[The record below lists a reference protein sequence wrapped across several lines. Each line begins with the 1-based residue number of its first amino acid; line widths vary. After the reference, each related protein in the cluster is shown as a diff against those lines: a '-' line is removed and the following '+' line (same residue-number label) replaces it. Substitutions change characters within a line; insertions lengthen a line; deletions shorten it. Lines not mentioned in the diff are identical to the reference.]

1 MRRLLGIV
9 AVLTLF
15 PTGAFA
21 QDAVCYMEWGGQMI
35 DLSSMC
41 IRTPAKPNA
50 PTASNF
56 RVSEVQIAPASDGTS
71 LEITGTITNESSKVS
86 SLSAV
91 RFNVVNQ
98 QDGRIVASDTAVVEA
113 GAGIKPGQQMAFT
126 KVISRSTLGGNATI
140 PNLRVEITGSV

>member
-1 MRRLLGIV
+1 
-9 AVLTLF
+9 
-15 PTGAFA
+15 
-21 QDAVCYMEWGGQMI
+21 MEWGGQMI

-91 RFNVVNQ
+91 QFNLVNQ

-126 KVISRSTLGGNATI
+126 KVISRSTLGGNASI